1 MAQVAP
7 EPPLDRSGRRA
18 GAKRPDVLM
27 RDIGRPAI
35 LLMSPGQARQTI
47 RTHHSVVHRPRE
59 GHMLA
64 TEQHVEAAEHVCYL
78 PKASPCGFASND
90 AYACTVNA

>member
-1 MAQVAP
+1 MLLHRGELAQVAP
-7 EPPLDRSGRRA
+7 EPPLERSGRRA

-27 RDIGRPAI
+27 QDIGRPAI

-64 TEQHVEAAEHVCYL
+64 TGQHVEAAEHL
-78 PKASPCGFASND
+78 LSAESF
-90 AYACTVNA
+90 TVRLCI